1 MRTSRRDCLLFFTAA
16 GLSPLVA
23 VAAAAS
29 DLVVVV
35 HPSVPKQALD
45 EFELEAIFLTS
56 RRFWAGSQAIV
67 PFNLPPRSEERV
79 LFDHV
84 VLRMDPDEV
93 GRFWLD
99 RRVRGGPPPPR
110 QAPDA
115 LTAVRLVARL
125 EGAIAYAP
133 LGVPLAD
140 VRVVARIHDGK
151 VMRP

>member
-1 MRTSRRDCLLFFTAA
+1 MRTRRRDLLLLLGST

-23 VAAAAS
+23 FAAAN

-35 HPSVPKQALD
+35 HPSVPKQSLD

-56 RRFWAGSQAIV
+56 RRYWAGSQVIV
-67 PFNLPPRSEERV
+67 PFNLPPREEGRV
-79 LFDHV
+79 LFDRV

-140 VRVVARIHDGK
+140 VRIVARIHDGK